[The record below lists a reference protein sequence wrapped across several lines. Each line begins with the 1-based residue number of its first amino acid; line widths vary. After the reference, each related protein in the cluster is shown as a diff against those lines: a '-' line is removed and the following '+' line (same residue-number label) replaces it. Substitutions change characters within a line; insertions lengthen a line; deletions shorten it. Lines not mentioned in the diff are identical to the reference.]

1 MRSREQTRIELH
13 KDNGLLR
20 LLDDLRRGNSMSDSD
35 REMLWLG
42 VSDFAYHLA
51 KKHYGEPQKTFDWGQ
66 WTDAHYNRV
75 ETILTFVKESDTN
88 TPIKGIVFSIHRRY
102 AWIELIVEMKTLGV
116 SYLEEMSVTKR
127 INSIFTKEII
137 KGNKI
142 IRRLTNE
149 YRRIPTHH
157 EIVVEYTRQLMDKG
171 ETVSYARI
179 KRFSERF
186 RAYQEAK
193 NRTSC
198 LSFDE
203 TYFIGDDAD
212 DSDF

>member
-1 MRSREQTRIELH
+1 MKSREQLRGELH

-20 LLDDLRRGNSMSDSD
+20 LLDMLRRGEPISDD
-35 REMLWLG
+35 EKEMLWLG

-51 KKHYGEPQKTFDWGQ
+51 KKHYGEPQKVFDWGQ

-75 ETILTFVKESDTN
+75 ETILTFVKESNLD

-102 AWIELIVEMKTLGV
+102 AWIELIVEMKTLGI
-116 SYLEEMSVTKR
+116 SYLEDMSVTR
-127 INSIFTKEII
+127 RVNSIFTKEII
-137 KGNKI
+137 KGNTILRK
-142 IRRLTNE
+142 LTDE
-149 YRRIPTHH
+149 HKRIPTHS
-157 EIVVEYTRQLMDKG
+157 EIIVEYTRQLMDKG

-193 NRTSC
+193 NRTNT

-203 TYFIGDDAD
+203 TYYVETESN